1 LKEETAV
8 NKDQLLHDYIIT
20 HSAELTEKWL
30 KLRRKLRGR
39 FYSADQLSEEMKRLL
54 IEQHTFTNTVI
65 ASAFL
70 EDPAVFQ
77 HNKEK
82 WAAQVAKSRVEQDA
96 EVHEVVEAI
105 GNSRTV
111 FWEAVTRFMDE
122 HQDIV
127 TNEDAR
133 RWNHLVNGS
142 FDQLMTDFTEQFQ
155 KLMIARLSS
164 QQELIS
170 ELSCPVIL
178 IADTIGTL
186 PLIGSIDTRR
196 ARVILESVPENCVA
210 KRITNLVIDLSGV
223 PIVDT
228 MVAQQ
233 LYMLSKTL
241 FLLGIRTVFSGI
253 RPDVAQ
259 TSIQLGLDFSEYQTY
274 GSLEQALASMGVTC
288 VIEEAKA

>member
-1 LKEETAV
+1 MKEETAV

-30 KLRRKLRGR
+30 KLRRR

-133 RWNHLVNGS
+133 RWNHLVNSS

-155 KLMIARLSS
+155 TLMIARLSS

-196 ARVILESVPENCVA
+196 ARVILETVPENCVA

>member
-1 LKEETAV
+1 MKEETAV

-241 FLLGIRTVFSGI
+241 FLLGIKTVFSGI

>member
-1 LKEETAV
+1 M

-122 HQDIV
+122 HKDIV

-133 RWNHLVNGS
+133 RWNYLVNGS

-186 PLIGSIDTRR
+186 PLIGAIDTRR

>member
-1 LKEETAV
+1 MKEETAV

-127 TNEDAR
+127 TNEDVR

-241 FLLGIRTVFSGI
+241 FLLGIKTVFSGI

>member
-1 LKEETAV
+1 MKEEKAV

>member
-1 LKEETAV
+1 M

-70 EDPAVFQ
+70 EDPDVFQ

-133 RWNHLVNGS
+133 RWNHLVNSS

-155 KLMIARLSS
+155 TLMIARLSS

>member
-1 LKEETAV
+1 M

-30 KLRRKLRGR
+30 RLRRKLRGR
-39 FYSADQLSEEMKRLL
+39 FYSEDQLSEEKKQLL
-54 IEQHTFTNTVI
+54 IEQHTFTNTTI
-65 ASAFL
+65 ASALL

-77 HNKEK
+77 QNKEK

-96 EVHEVVEAI
+96 QVHEVVEAI

-127 TNEDAR
+127 TSEDAR
-133 RWNHLVNGS
+133 RWNQLVNGS
-142 FDQLMTDFTEQFQ
+142 IDQLMTDFTEQYQ
-155 KLMIARLSS
+155 ILMISRLSS

-186 PLIGSIDTRR
+186 PLIGAIDTER
-196 ARVILESVPENCVA
+196 ARVILETVPENCVA

-288 VIEEAKA
+288 IIEETKV

>member
-1 LKEETAV
+1 M

-39 FYSADQLSEEMKRLL
+39 FYSEDQLSEEKKQLL
-54 IEQHTFTNTVI
+54 IEQHTFTNTTI
-65 ASAFL
+65 ASALL

-77 HNKEK
+77 QNKEK

-96 EVHEVVEAI
+96 QVHEVVEAI

-127 TNEDAR
+127 TSEDAR

-142 FDQLMTDFTEQFQ
+142 IDQLMTDFTEQYQ
-155 KLMIARLSS
+155 ILMISRLSS

-178 IADTIGTL
+178 IADTIGTV
-186 PLIGSIDTRR
+186 PLIGAIDTER
-196 ARVILESVPENCVA
+196 ARVILETVPENCVA

-288 VIEEAKA
+288 IIEETKV

>member
-1 LKEETAV
+1 MKEETAV

-39 FYSADQLSEEMKRLL
+39 FYSADQLSEEMKQLL

>member
-1 LKEETAV
+1 M

-30 KLRRKLRGR
+30 RLRRKLKGR
-39 FYSADQLSEEMKRLL
+39 FYSEVQLSEEKKQLL
-54 IEQHTFTNTVI
+54 IEQHTFTNTAI
-65 ASAFL
+65 ASALL

-77 HNKEK
+77 QNKEK

-96 EVHEVVEAI
+96 QVHEVVEAI

-127 TNEDAR
+127 TSEDAR

-142 FDQLMTDFTEQFQ
+142 FDQLMTDFTEQYQ
-155 KLMIARLSS
+155 ILMIARLSS

-186 PLIGSIDTRR
+186 PLIGSIDTER
-196 ARVILESVPENCVA
+196 ARVILETVPENCVA

-274 GSLEQALASMGVTC
+274 GRLEQALASMGVTC
-288 VIEEAKA
+288 IIEETKV

>member
-1 LKEETAV
+1 M
-8 NKDQLLHDYIIT
+8 NKNQLLHDYIIT

-30 KLRRKLRGR
+30 RLRRKLRGR
-39 FYSADQLSEEMKRLL
+39 FYSEVQLSEEKKQLL
-54 IEQHTFTNTVI
+54 IEQHTFTNTAI
-65 ASAFL
+65 ASALL

-77 HNKEK
+77 QNKEK

-96 EVHEVVEAI
+96 QVHEVVEAI

-127 TNEDAR
+127 TSEDAR

-142 FDQLMTDFTEQFQ
+142 FDQLMTDFTEQYQ
-155 KLMIARLSS
+155 ILMIARLSS

-186 PLIGSIDTRR
+186 PLIGAIDTER
-196 ARVILESVPENCVA
+196 ARVILETVPENCVA

-259 TSIQLGLDFSEYQTY
+259 TSIQLGLDFSAYQTY

-288 VIEEAKA
+288 IIEETKV

>member
-1 LKEETAV
+1 MKEETAV

-210 KRITNLVIDLSGV
+210 KQITNLVIDLSGV

>member
-1 LKEETAV
+1 MKEETAV

>member
-1 LKEETAV
+1 MAQAETEAERAFLFCGSIKWGNETAADRAAYLY
-8 NKDQLLHDYIIT
+8 KHG
-20 HSAELTEKWL
+20 H
-30 KLRRKLRGR
+30 RKR
-39 FYSADQLSEEMKRLL
+39 
-54 IEQHTFTNTVI
+54 
-65 ASAFL
+65 FL

>member
-1 LKEETAV
+1 M

-30 KLRRKLRGR
+30 RLRRKLRGR
-39 FYSADQLSEEMKRLL
+39 FYSEDQLSEEKKQLL
-54 IEQHTFTNTVI
+54 IEQHTFTNTTI
-65 ASAFL
+65 ASALL

-77 HNKEK
+77 QNKEK

-96 EVHEVVEAI
+96 QVHEVVEAI

-127 TNEDAR
+127 TSEDAR

-142 FDQLMTDFTEQFQ
+142 IDQLMTDFTEQYQ
-155 KLMIARLSS
+155 ILMISRLSS

-186 PLIGSIDTRR
+186 PLIGAIDTER
-196 ARVILESVPENCVA
+196 ARVILETVPENCVA

-288 VIEEAKA
+288 IIEETKV

>member
-1 LKEETAV
+1 MKEETAV

-39 FYSADQLSEEMKRLL
+39 FYSADQLSEEMKQLL

-241 FLLGIRTVFSGI
+241 FLLGIKTVFSGI

-288 VIEEAKA
+288 VIEEVKA

>member
-1 LKEETAV
+1 M

-30 KLRRKLRGR
+30 RLRRKLKGR
-39 FYSADQLSEEMKRLL
+39 FYSEVQLSEAKKQLL
-54 IEQHTFTNTVI
+54 IEQHTFTNTAI
-65 ASAFL
+65 ASALL

-77 HNKEK
+77 QNKEK

-96 EVHEVVEAI
+96 QVHEVVEAI

-127 TNEDAR
+127 TSEDAR

-142 FDQLMTDFTEQFQ
+142 FDQLMTDFTEQYQ
-155 KLMIARLSS
+155 ILMIARLSS

-186 PLIGSIDTRR
+186 PLIGAIDTER
-196 ARVILESVPENCVA
+196 ARVILETVPENCVA

-288 VIEEAKA
+288 IIEETKV

>member
-1 LKEETAV
+1 M
-8 NKDQLLHDYIIT
+8 NKNQLLHDYIIT

-30 KLRRKLRGR
+30 RLRRKLRGR
-39 FYSADQLSEEMKRLL
+39 FYSEVQLSEEKKQLL
-54 IEQHTFTNTVI
+54 IEQHTFTNTAI
-65 ASAFL
+65 ASALL

-77 HNKEK
+77 QNKEK

-96 EVHEVVEAI
+96 QVHEVVEAI

-127 TNEDAR
+127 TSEDAR

-142 FDQLMTDFTEQFQ
+142 IDQLMTDFTEQYQ
-155 KLMIARLSS
+155 ILMIARLSS

-186 PLIGSIDTRR
+186 PLIGAIDTER
-196 ARVILESVPENCVA
+196 ARVILETVPENCVA

-288 VIEEAKA
+288 IIEETKV

>member
-1 LKEETAV
+1 
-8 NKDQLLHDYIIT
+8 
-20 HSAELTEKWL
+20 
-30 KLRRKLRGR
+30 
-39 FYSADQLSEEMKRLL
+39 M
-54 IEQHTFTNTVI
+54 
-65 ASAFL
+65 

-133 RWNHLVNGS
+133 RWNYLVNGS

-186 PLIGSIDTRR
+186 PLIGAIDTRR

-228 MVAQQ
+228 MVARQ

>member
-1 LKEETAV
+1 MKEETAV

-133 RWNHLVNGS
+133 RWNHLVNSS

-155 KLMIARLSS
+155 TLMIARLSS

-196 ARVILESVPENCVA
+196 ARVILETVPENCVA

>member
-1 LKEETAV
+1 M

-30 KLRRKLRGR
+30 RLRRKLRGR
-39 FYSADQLSEEMKRLL
+39 FYSEDQLSEEKKQLL
-54 IEQHTFTNTVI
+54 IEQHTFTNTTI
-65 ASAFL
+65 ASALL

-77 HNKEK
+77 QNKEK

-96 EVHEVVEAI
+96 QVHEVVEAI

-111 FWEAVTRFMDE
+111 FWEAVTRFIDE

-127 TNEDAR
+127 TSEDAR

-142 FDQLMTDFTEQFQ
+142 IDQLMTDFTEQYQ
-155 KLMIARLSS
+155 ILMISRLSS

-186 PLIGSIDTRR
+186 PLIGAIDTER
-196 ARVILESVPENCVA
+196 ARVILETVPENCVA

-288 VIEEAKA
+288 IIEETKV

>member
-1 LKEETAV
+1 MKEETAV

-39 FYSADQLSEEMKRLL
+39 FYSADQLSEEMKQLL

-155 KLMIARLSS
+155 TLMIARLSS

-241 FLLGIRTVFSGI
+241 FLLGIKTVFSGI

>member
-1 LKEETAV
+1 M

-39 FYSADQLSEEMKRLL
+39 FYSEDQLSEEKKQLL
-54 IEQHTFTNTVI
+54 IEQHTFTNTTI
-65 ASAFL
+65 ASALL

-77 HNKEK
+77 QNKEK

-96 EVHEVVEAI
+96 QVHEVVEAI

-127 TNEDAR
+127 TSEDAR

-142 FDQLMTDFTEQFQ
+142 IDQLMTDFTEQYQ
-155 KLMIARLSS
+155 ILMISRLSS

-186 PLIGSIDTRR
+186 PLIGAIDTER
-196 ARVILESVPENCVA
+196 ARVIVETVPENCVA

-288 VIEEAKA
+288 IIEETKV

>member
-1 LKEETAV
+1 M
-8 NKDQLLHDYIIT
+8 NKNQLLHDYIIT

-30 KLRRKLRGR
+30 RLRRKLRGR
-39 FYSADQLSEEMKRLL
+39 FYSEVQLSEEKKQLL
-54 IEQHTFTNTVI
+54 IEQHTFTNTAI
-65 ASAFL
+65 ASALL

-77 HNKEK
+77 QNKEK

-96 EVHEVVEAI
+96 QVHEVVEAI

-111 FWEAVTRFMDE
+111 FWEAVIRFMDE
-122 HQDIV
+122 HRDIV
-127 TNEDAR
+127 TSEDAR

-142 FDQLMTDFTEQFQ
+142 FDQLMTDFTEQYQ
-155 KLMIARLSS
+155 ILMIARLSS

-186 PLIGSIDTRR
+186 PLIGAIDTER
-196 ARVILESVPENCVA
+196 ARVILETVPENCVA

-259 TSIQLGLDFSEYQTY
+259 TSIQLGLDFSAYQTY

-288 VIEEAKA
+288 IIEETKV

>member
-1 LKEETAV
+1 M

-30 KLRRKLRGR
+30 KLRRR

-133 RWNHLVNGS
+133 RWNHLVNSS

-155 KLMIARLSS
+155 TLMIARLSS

-186 PLIGSIDTRR
+186 PLIGSIDTSR
-196 ARVILESVPENCVA
+196 ARVILETVPENCVA

>member
-133 RWNHLVNGS
+133 RWNHLVNSS

-155 KLMIARLSS
+155 TLMIARLSS

-196 ARVILESVPENCVA
+196 ARVILETVPENCVA

>member
-1 LKEETAV
+1 M

-30 KLRRKLRGR
+30 KLRRKLRGH
-39 FYSADQLSEEMKRLL
+39 FYSANQLSEEMKQLL
-54 IEQHTFTNTVI
+54 IEQHTFTNTAV

-96 EVHEVVEAI
+96 QVHEVVEAI

-111 FWEAVTRFMDE
+111 FWDAVTRFIDE

-127 TNEDAR
+127 TKEDVR
-133 RWNHLVNGS
+133 RWNHLVNSS
-142 FDQLMTDFTEQFQ
+142 FDQLMTDFTEQYQ
-155 KLMIARLSS
+155 TLMIARLSS

-186 PLIGSIDTRR
+186 PLIGAIDTRR

>member
-1 LKEETAV
+1 M

-70 EDPAVFQ
+70 EDPDVFQ

-196 ARVILESVPENCVA
+196 ARVILETVPENCVA

>member
-1 LKEETAV
+1 M

-30 KLRRKLRGR
+30 KLRRKLRGH

-54 IEQHTFTNTVI
+54 IEQHTFTNTAV

-96 EVHEVVEAI
+96 QVHEVVEAI

-111 FWEAVTRFMDE
+111 FWEAVTRFIDE
-122 HQDIV
+122 NPDIV
-127 TNEDAR
+127 TKEDVR

-142 FDQLMTDFTEQFQ
+142 FDQLMTDFTEQYQ
-155 KLMIARLSS
+155 TLMIARLSS

-186 PLIGSIDTRR
+186 PLIGAIDTRR
-196 ARVILESVPENCVA
+196 ARVILETVPENCVA

-259 TSIQLGLDFSEYQTY
+259 TSIQLGLDFSAYQTY

-288 VIEEAKA
+288 TIEETKV

>member
-1 LKEETAV
+1 M

-133 RWNHLVNGS
+133 RWNHLVNSS

-155 KLMIARLSS
+155 TLMIARLSS

-196 ARVILESVPENCVA
+196 ARVILETVPENCVA

-288 VIEEAKA
+288 VIEKAKA

>member
-1 LKEETAV
+1 MKEETAV

-20 HSAELTEKWL
+20 HSAELTVKWL

-133 RWNHLVNGS
+133 RWNYLVNGS

-186 PLIGSIDTRR
+186 PLIGAIDTRR

-274 GSLEQALASMGVTC
+274 SSLEQALASMGVTC

>member
-1 LKEETAV
+1 
-8 NKDQLLHDYIIT
+8 
-20 HSAELTEKWL
+20 
-30 KLRRKLRGR
+30 
-39 FYSADQLSEEMKRLL
+39 M
-54 IEQHTFTNTVI
+54 
-65 ASAFL
+65 L

-77 HNKEK
+77 QNKEK

-96 EVHEVVEAI
+96 QVHEVVEAI

-127 TNEDAR
+127 TSEDAR

-142 FDQLMTDFTEQFQ
+142 IDQLMTDFTEQYQ
-155 KLMIARLSS
+155 ILMISRLSS

-186 PLIGSIDTRR
+186 PLIGAIDTER
-196 ARVILESVPENCVA
+196 ARVILETVPENCVA

-288 VIEEAKA
+288 IIEETKV

>member
-1 LKEETAV
+1 
-8 NKDQLLHDYIIT
+8 
-20 HSAELTEKWL
+20 
-30 KLRRKLRGR
+30 
-39 FYSADQLSEEMKRLL
+39 
-54 IEQHTFTNTVI
+54 
-65 ASAFL
+65 
-70 EDPAVFQ
+70 
-77 HNKEK
+77 
-82 WAAQVAKSRVEQDA
+82 
-96 EVHEVVEAI
+96 
-105 GNSRTV
+105 
-111 FWEAVTRFMDE
+111 
-122 HQDIV
+122 
-127 TNEDAR
+127 
-133 RWNHLVNGS
+133 
-142 FDQLMTDFTEQFQ
+142 MTDFTEQFQ

-196 ARVILESVPENCVA
+196 TRVILESVPENCVA

-241 FLLGIRTVFSGI
+241 FLLGIKTVFSGI

>member
-1 LKEETAV
+1 M

-30 KLRRKLRGR
+30 RLRRKLRGR
-39 FYSADQLSEEMKRLL
+39 FYSEDQLSEEKKQLL
-54 IEQHTFTNTVI
+54 IEQHTFTNTTI
-65 ASAFL
+65 ASALL

-77 HNKEK
+77 QNKEK

-96 EVHEVVEAI
+96 QVHEVVEAI

-127 TNEDAR
+127 TSEDAR

-142 FDQLMTDFTEQFQ
+142 IDQLMTDFTEQYQ
-155 KLMIARLSS
+155 ILMISRLSS

-186 PLIGSIDTRR
+186 PLIGAIDTER
-196 ARVILESVPENCVA
+196 ARVILETVPENCVA

-288 VIEEAKA
+288 IIEEAKV

>member
-1 LKEETAV
+1 M
-8 NKDQLLHDYIIT
+8 NKNQLLHDYIIT

-30 KLRRKLRGR
+30 RLRRKLRGR
-39 FYSADQLSEEMKRLL
+39 FYSEDQLSEEKKQLL
-54 IEQHTFTNTVI
+54 IEQHTFTNTAI
-65 ASAFL
+65 ASALL

-77 HNKEK
+77 QNKEK

-96 EVHEVVEAI
+96 QVHEVVEAI

-127 TNEDAR
+127 TSEDAR

-142 FDQLMTDFTEQFQ
+142 IDQLMTDFTEQYQ
-155 KLMIARLSS
+155 ILMIARLSS

-186 PLIGSIDTRR
+186 PLIGAIDTER
-196 ARVILESVPENCVA
+196 ARVILETVPENCVA

-288 VIEEAKA
+288 IIEETKV

>member
-1 LKEETAV
+1 M

-30 KLRRKLRGR
+30 KLRRKLRGS

-70 EDPAVFQ
+70 EDRAVFQ

-133 RWNHLVNGS
+133 RWNHLVNSS

-155 KLMIARLSS
+155 TLMIARLSS

-196 ARVILESVPENCVA
+196 ARVILETVPENCVA

-241 FLLGIRTVFSGI
+241 FLLGIKTVFSGI

>member
-1 LKEETAV
+1 M

-30 KLRRKLRGR
+30 KLRRKLRGH

-54 IEQHTFTNTVI
+54 IEQHTFTNTAV

-96 EVHEVVEAI
+96 QVHEVVEAI

-111 FWEAVTRFMDE
+111 FWEAVTRFIDE
-122 HQDIV
+122 NPDII
-127 TNEDAR
+127 TKEDVR

-142 FDQLMTDFTEQFQ
+142 FDQLMTDFTEQYQ
-155 KLMIARLSS
+155 TLMIARLSS

-186 PLIGSIDTRR
+186 PLIGAIDTRR
-196 ARVILESVPENCVA
+196 ARVILETVPENCVA

-259 TSIQLGLDFSEYQTY
+259 TSIQLGLDFSAYQTY

-288 VIEEAKA
+288 TIEETKA